1 MCNRKKNG
9 ISPSNKGFTLIELLL
24 TISLIAMLAGLIF
37 PAMESM
43 RTQAES
49 TACASNLR
57 QIGLAVMQKVQDN
70 GDIYPYIEGVP
81 SEPIYAPE
89 DGAQSLVDTLK
100 PYGITDKSV
109 RCPSDVKKGN
119 YFSQNGSSYE
129 WFSFIDGERSVSAK
143 IYLPEGTLVLPLMRF
158 PITADYE
165 LVHTRKRMNILFADG
180 HVDSYTGPG
189 VREDVRKAV
198 QEAGY

>member
-1 MCNRKKNG
+1 MTLNA
-9 ISPSNKGFTLIELLL
+9 KGFTLIELLL
-24 TISLIAMLAGLIF
+24 SISLIAMLAGLIF

-43 RTQAES
+43 RTQAET

-70 GDIYPYIEGVP
+70 SEIYPFIEGDP
-81 SEPIYAPE
+81 MDPIYEPG
-89 DGAQSLVDTLK
+89 DGAQSLVDTLQ

-109 RCPSDVKKGN
+109 RCPSDVKKDN
-119 YFSQNGSSYE
+119 YFSRNGSSYE
-129 WFSFIDGERSVSAK
+129 WFSFIDGERAVSAK

-158 PITADYE
+158 PITADYK

-198 QEAGY
+198 QEASH